1 MVQETLHRIAARPPL
16 SQPDPLAVT
25 ITLGPSTTSSYF
37 KDALEHLLEDAAW
50 GLCSLRL

>member
-1 MVQETLHRIAARPPL
+1 M
-16 SQPDPLAVT
+16 AVT
-25 ITLGPSTTSSYF
+25 ITLGLNDEFLLF